1 MKTKFENI
9 EQELKNCQEGCN
21 TKIDSLGE
29 KIDDTLTESISIL
42 KNDYDSKI
50 EEVKSLVELLKQ
62 ENVSA
67 LESIEARLERKSNEK
82 ITVVNTELVE
92 KINYICDAS
101 AKREEELLEKMED
114 MSKAVDFVNK
124 KMECIN
130 VQLDDVQEKMYDF
143 EQNKRNNLIFY
154 GVAGE
159 DKENRDDLRLKI
171 SKLLR
176 LHYNMKRDIPVTK
189 VSRMMTGNI
198 SLQLLTFYNG
208 AWS

>member
-1 MKTKFENI
+1 M
-9 EQELKNCQEGCN
+9 
-21 TKIDSLGE
+21 
-29 KIDDTLTESISIL
+29 
-42 KNDYDSKI
+42 
-50 EEVKSLVELLKQ
+50 
-62 ENVSA
+62 
-67 LESIEARLERKSNEK
+67 
-82 ITVVNTELVE
+82 
-92 KINYICDAS
+92 
-101 AKREEELLEKMED
+101 EKMDD
-114 MSKAVDFVNK
+114 MAKAVDFINK

-159 DKENRDDLRLKI
+159 DKESRDDLRLKI

-198 SLQLLTFYNG
+198 TRQILILQFILFMM
-208 AWS
+208 

>member
-1 MKTKFENI
+1 MENI
-9 EQELKNCQEGCN
+9 ELELKNCQEGSN
-21 TKIDSLGE
+21 TKIDNLGE
-29 KIDDTLTESISIL
+29 KIDETLTESISVL

-50 EEVKSLVELLKQ
+50 EEVKSMLELFKQ
-62 ENVSA
+62 ENVLA
-67 LESIEARLERKSNEK
+67 LESIGTQLERKSNEK
-82 ITVVNTELVE
+82 INEVNAELLG

-101 AKREEELLEKMED
+101 AKREEELIEKMDD
-114 MSKAVDFVNK
+114 MAKAVDFINK

-159 DKENRDDLRLKI
+159 DKESRDDLRLKI

-198 SLQLLTFYNG
+198 TRQILILEFILFMM
-208 AWS
+208 